1 VSSAIYPAPPS
12 APLRVPAATAGPLTE
27 IAEHA
32 SIDPATG
39 RLLMIMRLVQ
49 IDAGDGPSPPPSIR
63 MAVDAG
69 PATTIG
75 TQPTPL
81 PGQPAGVAAA
91 LATLGA
97 VTDGV
102 HAVEIEVLQPNRT
115 WRIQIVNTDVVD
127 HRYTCVVGDTD
138 QATLQPWLDIPVPTL
153 TFEALVGETTP
164 AQDLPLANYG
174 PGPLTVHDPDGAD
187 LGAGFRLVAVT
198 PRVIGGN
205 RRAVASITFTAPD
218 TPGTP
223 STTHHVA
230 SSDPAAGTALGHSNR
245 VTLAATVR
253 LGWTVRGEV
262 RRSDILDSQGNRAY
276 ELDKNYGPLL
286 ITATIPRPGSVSFS
300 VQMPQF
306 VPFPDSQRA
315 VAVWV
320 RVDGYELLELRL
332 SNWML
337 PAPTW
342 TRSDSLRLAP
352 GPFDVTIES
361 GESDGAGWPEPT
373 EPVLVGDIAVA
384 LDP

>member
-1 VSSAIYPAPPS
+1 
-12 APLRVPAATAGPLTE
+12 
-27 IAEHA
+27 
-32 SIDPATG
+32 
-39 RLLMIMRLVQ
+39 MIVRLVQ

-63 MAVDAG
+63 LAVDAG
-69 PATTIG
+69 PATAIG
-75 TQPTPL
+75 IQPTPL
-81 PGQPAGVAAA
+81 PGQPGGAATA

-102 HAVEIEVLQPNRT
+102 HLVEIEILQPNRT
-115 WRIQIVNTDVVD
+115 WRIQIANTDVVD
-127 HRYTCVVGDTD
+127 HRYTCMVGDTD

-153 TFEALVGETTP
+153 TFEARVGETTP

-174 PGPLTVHDPDGAD
+174 SGPLTVHDPDGAD

-230 SSDPAAGTALGHSNR
+230 SSDPAAGTALGHANR

-253 LGWTVRGEV
+253 LGWTVHGEV

-276 ELDKNYGPLL
+276 ELDKNHGPLF
-286 ITATIPRPGSVSFS
+286 IDTALPRSGSVTFS
-300 VQMPQF
+300 VQMPEF
-306 VPFPDSQRA
+306 VPIPESPTG
-315 VAVWV
+315 VSVWI
-320 RVDGYELLELRL
+320 RL
-332 SNWML
+332 NGEQLFGFDNWSL
-337 PAPTW
+337 AGPTW
-342 TRSDSLRLAP
+342 IPIGPLPP
-352 GPFDVTIES
+352 GPFAVTIES
-361 GESDGAGWPEPT
+361 GETDGAWWPEPT
-373 EPVLVGDIAVA
+373 EPVVVGDITVT